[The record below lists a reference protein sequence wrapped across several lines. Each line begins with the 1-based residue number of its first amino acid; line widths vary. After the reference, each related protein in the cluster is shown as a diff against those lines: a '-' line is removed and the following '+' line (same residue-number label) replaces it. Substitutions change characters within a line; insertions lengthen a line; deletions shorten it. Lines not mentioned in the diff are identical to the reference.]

1 MYVHIRRRVHKFG
14 HKCKFTHTLMWVRMQ
29 AQMQFP
35 PCPMPP
41 RSYHAKSDGAD
52 GSDGSDASDAYDA
65 EGFGRIRHLVRIL
78 KFTLNASEASEASE
92 PSETSD
98 LAW

>member
-1 MYVHIRRRVHKFG
+1 MHADADADAGTDTDAYTDTGTYTYVD
-14 HKCKFTHTLMWVRMQ
+14 TYTNSDTNADSHTLMRVRMQ

-52 GSDGSDASDAYDA
+52 GSDASDASDAYDA
-65 EGFGRIRHLVRIL
+65 EGFGRIRNLVRIL
-78 KFTLNASEASEASE
+78 KFTN
-92 PSETSD
+92 
-98 LAW
+98 